1 MSTICYSWNDAPYK
15 WSEAPFTWKESC
27 VIEKLISGPVAGG
40 SSYIK
45 KRRINK
51 LDDEEKET
59 LINLFV
65 RLEVDEIVIEKR
77 INKHKNSQVKIRL
90 KDVEVLM
97 KEQKNIK
104 VNIKINE

>member
-1 MSTICYSWNDAPYK
+1 MSSICYSWNDAPYK
-15 WSEAPFTWKESC
+15 WSEAPFTWKEGC
-27 VIEKLISGPVAGG
+27 VIEKLVNGPVAGG
-40 SSYIK
+40 SSFIK
-45 KRRINK
+45 KRRLKK
-51 LDDEEKET
+51 LDDEEKEI

-77 INKHKNSQVKIRL
+77 INKNKNSQVKIRL
-90 KDVEVLM
+90 KDVEILM

>member
-15 WSEAPFTWKESC
+15 WSEAPFTWKEGC
-27 VIEKLISGPVAGG
+27 VIEKLVKGAGG
-40 SSYIK
+40 SSFIK
-45 KRRINK
+45 KRNLNK
-51 LDDEEKET
+51 LDDDEKQT

-77 INKHKNSQVKIRL
+77 THKYKNSQVKIRL

-104 VNIKINE
+104 VIITINE

>member
-15 WSEAPFTWKESC
+15 WSEAPFTWREGC
-27 VIEKLISGPVAGG
+27 VIEKLIIGPVAGG

-51 LDDEEKET
+51 LNDEEKET

-90 KDVEVLM
+90 KDVEILM